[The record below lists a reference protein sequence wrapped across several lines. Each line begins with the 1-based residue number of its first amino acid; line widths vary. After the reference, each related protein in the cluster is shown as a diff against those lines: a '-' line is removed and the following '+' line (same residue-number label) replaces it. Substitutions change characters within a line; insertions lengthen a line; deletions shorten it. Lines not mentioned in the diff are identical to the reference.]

1 MAASVKNS
9 NLITHVYDLVTLQ
22 QELDRYRFVV
32 LDISGTFCGPC
43 KLIAP
48 RIRELARRETAVRF
62 LECDEHAEELMQR
75 FNITAFPTFLYFV
88 DGMWVA
94 SDVGA
99 DIHKVTQRV
108 TNLVLMAPVVV

>member
-1 MAASVKNS
+1 MAAHS
-9 NLITHVYDLVTLQ
+9 LITHVHDLATLQ
-22 QELDRYRFVV
+22 RELDAYRFVV

-48 RIRELARRETAVRF
+48 RIKELARRETTVRF
-62 LECDEHAEELMQR
+62 LECNEHAEELMER
-75 FNITAFPTFLYFV
+75 FHITAFPTFLYFV

-99 DIHKVTQRV
+99 DIHKVTNRV
-108 TNLVLMAPVVV
+108 TNLPLMVPLVPQV